1 MCSANKRWRGPACG
15 CRESRWPDDDTPA
28 LLASSVAE
36 QRGVLLRIRVRQ
48 LLPLALLS
56 DLGCMSWQMEG
67 EHAVQRCW
75 ALHGEWDLTPG
86 FADNWNVYE
95 VFFNINFR

>member
-1 MCSANKRWRGPACG
+1 
-15 CRESRWPDDDTPA
+15 
-28 LLASSVAE
+28 
-36 QRGVLLRIRVRQ
+36 
-48 LLPLALLS
+48 
-56 DLGCMSWQMEG
+56 MSWQMAG